1 MAAGSEKMGVIK
13 DFFNPKKKIEIKAM
27 ADNFYAT
34 DDCDGC
40 GECYRRCPT
49 GHIKMIDGRPDW
61 GKPCLMC
68 AQCGTVCPKGA
79 IRFGRRPAPES

>member
-1 MAAGSEKMGVIK
+1 MVCCVKEAQMGVIK
-13 DFFNPKKKIEIKAM
+13 DFFNPRKKIEIRGM
-27 ADNFYAT
+27 SDNFYAT

-49 GHIKMIDGRPDW
+49 GHIRMIDGRPDW

-68 AQCGTVCPKGA
+68 AQCGTVCPRDA
-79 IRFGRRPAPES
+79 IRYGRPEKK